1 MLVFKNTQM
10 PDSVFIKFSSKN
22 ADILEKLDKKLR
34 KGENEKM
41 KKYIIWNSVVFIF
54 FFGIMSVYLDK
65 IPLVVWMLVGVII
78 EVLFRIIW
86 GFIEKNDNDNIT
98 DKDCENY
105 NKKR

>member
-1 MLVFKNTQM
+1 
-10 PDSVFIKFSSKN
+10 
-22 ADILEKLDKKLR
+22 
-34 KGENEKM
+34 M

-54 FFGIMSVYLDK
+54 FFVIMSVYLDK

-105 NKKR
+105 NKKRKKYKGKINE

>member
-1 MLVFKNTQM
+1 M
-10 PDSVFIKFSSKN
+10 
-22 ADILEKLDKKLR
+22 
-34 KGENEKM
+34 
-41 KKYIIWNSVVFIF
+41 VFIF

-86 GFIEKNDNDNIT
+86 EFIGKNDNDNIT
-98 DKDCENY
+98 DKDCENN

>member
-1 MLVFKNTQM
+1 
-10 PDSVFIKFSSKN
+10 
-22 ADILEKLDKKLR
+22 
-34 KGENEKM
+34 M
-41 KKYIIWNSVVFIF
+41 KKHIIWNSVVFIF
-54 FFGIMSVYLDK
+54 FFGIMFVYLDK

-105 NKKR
+105 NKKRKKYKGKINE

>member
-1 MLVFKNTQM
+1 
-10 PDSVFIKFSSKN
+10 
-22 ADILEKLDKKLR
+22 
-34 KGENEKM
+34 M

-98 DKDCENY
+98 AKDCENY
-105 NKKR
+105 NKKRKKYKGKINE

>member
-1 MLVFKNTQM
+1 MKLH
-10 PDSVFIKFSSKN
+10 SVKE
-22 ADILEKLDKKLR
+22 IL
-34 KGENEKM
+34 M
-41 KKYIIWNSVVFIF
+41 KKHIIWNSVVFIF

-105 NKKR
+105 NKKRKKYKGKINE

>member
-1 MLVFKNTQM
+1 
-10 PDSVFIKFSSKN
+10 
-22 ADILEKLDKKLR
+22 
-34 KGENEKM
+34 M
-41 KKYIIWNSVVFIF
+41 KKYIIWNSVVFIS

-86 GFIEKNDNDNIT
+86 GFIWKNDNDNIT
-98 DKDCENY
+98 DKDCENF

>member
-1 MLVFKNTQM
+1 M
-10 PDSVFIKFSSKN
+10 
-22 ADILEKLDKKLR
+22 
-34 KGENEKM
+34 
-41 KKYIIWNSVVFIF
+41 VFIF

-86 GFIEKNDNDNIT
+86 EFIGKNDNDNIT

>member
-1 MLVFKNTQM
+1 
-10 PDSVFIKFSSKN
+10 
-22 ADILEKLDKKLR
+22 
-34 KGENEKM
+34 
-41 KKYIIWNSVVFIF
+41 
-54 FFGIMSVYLDK
+54 MSVYLDK

-105 NKKR
+105 NKKRKKYKGKINE

>member
-1 MLVFKNTQM
+1 
-10 PDSVFIKFSSKN
+10 
-22 ADILEKLDKKLR
+22 
-34 KGENEKM
+34 M
-41 KKYIIWNSVVFIF
+41 KKHIIWNSVVFIF
-54 FFGIMSVYLDK
+54 FFGIKSVYLDK

-105 NKKR
+105 NKKRKKYKGKINE

>member
-1 MLVFKNTQM
+1 
-10 PDSVFIKFSSKN
+10 
-22 ADILEKLDKKLR
+22 
-34 KGENEKM
+34 M

-65 IPLVVWMLVGVII
+65 IPLVVWMQVGVII

-98 DKDCENY
+98 DKGCENY
-105 NKKR
+105 NKKRKKYKGKINE

>member
-1 MLVFKNTQM
+1 
-10 PDSVFIKFSSKN
+10 
-22 ADILEKLDKKLR
+22 
-34 KGENEKM
+34 M
-41 KKYIIWNSVVFIF
+41 KKYIIWISVVFIF

-78 EVLFRIIW
+78 VVLFRIIW
-86 GFIEKNDNDNIT
+86 GFIWKNDNDNIT

>member
-1 MLVFKNTQM
+1 M
-10 PDSVFIKFSSKN
+10 
-22 ADILEKLDKKLR
+22 
-34 KGENEKM
+34 
-41 KKYIIWNSVVFIF
+41 VFIF

-65 IPLVVWMLVGVII
+65 IPLVVWMLVGGII

-86 GFIEKNDNDNIT
+86 GFIEKNDNIT

>member
-1 MLVFKNTQM
+1 
-10 PDSVFIKFSSKN
+10 
-22 ADILEKLDKKLR
+22 
-34 KGENEKM
+34 M
-41 KKYIIWNSVVFIF
+41 KKYIIWNSVVFIL

-105 NKKR
+105 NKKRKKYKGKINE

>member
-1 MLVFKNTQM
+1 
-10 PDSVFIKFSSKN
+10 
-22 ADILEKLDKKLR
+22 
-34 KGENEKM
+34 M

-54 FFGIMSVYLDK
+54 FFGIMSVCLDK

-78 EVLFRIIW
+78 EVLYRIIW

>member
-1 MLVFKNTQM
+1 
-10 PDSVFIKFSSKN
+10 
-22 ADILEKLDKKLR
+22 
-34 KGENEKM
+34 
-41 KKYIIWNSVVFIF
+41 
-54 FFGIMSVYLDK
+54 MSVYLDK

>member
-1 MLVFKNTQM
+1 M
-10 PDSVFIKFSSKN
+10 
-22 ADILEKLDKKLR
+22 
-34 KGENEKM
+34 
-41 KKYIIWNSVVFIF
+41 VFIF

-86 GFIEKNDNDNIT
+86 GFIEKNDNIT

>member
-1 MLVFKNTQM
+1 ME
-10 PDSVFIKFSSKN
+10 FSG
-22 ADILEKLDKKLR
+22 IYFL
-34 KGENEKM
+34 
-41 KKYIIWNSVVFIF
+41 
-54 FFGIMSVYLDK
+54 FGIMSVYLDK

>member
-1 MLVFKNTQM
+1 
-10 PDSVFIKFSSKN
+10 
-22 ADILEKLDKKLR
+22 
-34 KGENEKM
+34 M

-54 FFGIMSVYLDK
+54 FFGIMSVHLDK

-86 GFIEKNDNDNIT
+86 EFIGKNDNDNIT
-98 DKDCENY
+98 DKNCENY

>member
-1 MLVFKNTQM
+1 M
-10 PDSVFIKFSSKN
+10 
-22 ADILEKLDKKLR
+22 
-34 KGENEKM
+34 
-41 KKYIIWNSVVFIF
+41 VFIF

>member
-1 MLVFKNTQM
+1 
-10 PDSVFIKFSSKN
+10 
-22 ADILEKLDKKLR
+22 
-34 KGENEKM
+34 M
-41 KKYIIWNSVVFIF
+41 KKHIIWNSAVFIF

-105 NKKR
+105 NKKRKKYKGKINE

>member
-1 MLVFKNTQM
+1 M
-10 PDSVFIKFSSKN
+10 
-22 ADILEKLDKKLR
+22 
-34 KGENEKM
+34 
-41 KKYIIWNSVVFIF
+41 VFIF

-105 NKKR
+105 NKKRKKYKGKINE

>member
-1 MLVFKNTQM
+1 M
-10 PDSVFIKFSSKN
+10 
-22 ADILEKLDKKLR
+22 
-34 KGENEKM
+34 
-41 KKYIIWNSVVFIF
+41 VFIF

-78 EVLFRIIW
+78 EVLYRIIW

>member
-1 MLVFKNTQM
+1 MASSTQ
-10 PDSVFIKFSSKN
+10 
-22 ADILEKLDKKLR
+22 LEKEILT
-34 KGENEKM
+34 

-105 NKKR
+105 NKKRKKYKGKINE

>member
-1 MLVFKNTQM
+1 
-10 PDSVFIKFSSKN
+10 
-22 ADILEKLDKKLR
+22 
-34 KGENEKM
+34 M

-65 IPLVVWMLVGVII
+65 IPLVIWMLVGVII

-86 GFIEKNDNDNIT
+86 EFIGKNDNIT

>member
-1 MLVFKNTQM
+1 M

-105 NKKR
+105 NKKG

>member
-1 MLVFKNTQM
+1 
-10 PDSVFIKFSSKN
+10 
-22 ADILEKLDKKLR
+22 
-34 KGENEKM
+34 M

-78 EVLFRIIW
+78 EDLFRIIW
-86 GFIEKNDNDNIT
+86 GFIEKNDNIT

-105 NKKR
+105 NKKRKKYKGKINE

>member
-1 MLVFKNTQM
+1 M
-10 PDSVFIKFSSKN
+10 
-22 ADILEKLDKKLR
+22 
-34 KGENEKM
+34 
-41 KKYIIWNSVVFIF
+41 VFIF

-65 IPLVVWMLVGVII
+65 IPLVVWMLVGGII

-105 NKKR
+105 NKKRKKYKGKINE